1 MDVGGKTRL
10 LDPIGYPVGHRPR
23 PKMHDASAA
32 TGLDMEK
39 DLRTLHGRRG
49 FRYRRVAAQR
59 SWVRWDPDARALSDA
74 PA

>member
-1 MDVGGKTRL
+1 MDAGGKTRL
-10 LDPIGYPVGHRPR
+10 LDAIGYPVGHGPH

-32 TGLDMEK
+32 TGLDVEK
-39 DLRTLHGRRG
+39 DLRTLHGGRG
-49 FRYRRVAAQR
+49 LRHRRVEARR